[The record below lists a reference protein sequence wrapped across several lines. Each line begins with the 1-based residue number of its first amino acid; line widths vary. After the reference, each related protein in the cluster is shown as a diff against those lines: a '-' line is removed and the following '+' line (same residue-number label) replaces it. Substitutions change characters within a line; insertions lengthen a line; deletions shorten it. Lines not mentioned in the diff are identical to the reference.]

1 MQYRSLFCVRGRD
14 NGLRF
19 ALISALTYLIL
30 LLGFIFIGPSSAL
43 IFLGL
48 FLMPILGLSGLRRMR
63 DAARPS
69 GLLGLSFIPLLFFV
83 LALVYGDSLGL
94 SGGSAVFATLITG
107 FLAMQRPASK
117 NSHYHQGY
125 SGPAAMTVGGK
136 GRMRVEPTLDG
147 SSASVGGHIL
157 DNDMPEQAVEPTHY
171 AEADRGFDGVSVEQ
185 WRSWAKQN
193 PKLLL
198 ASVGGLSC
206 MILIAGLWSLFSGTT
221 DDEYVDEE
229 PEMSTPQMIVTRDEV
244 KLPDGFSLILEQ
256 DLLVMRWLGETEA
269 PGTIWSLATAQG
281 DKTCA
286 HLIFNNGTRYRPV
299 SVEQMPD
306 TGIEARFSPLDTES
320 IISDIARRGSIKL
333 CGYDFSLK
341 GSQSALAKNGA
352 FIRYL

>member
-14 NGLRF
+14 NGPRF
-19 ALISALTYLIL
+19 ALISALAYLIL
-30 LLGFIFIGPSSAL
+30 LLGFIFIGASSAL
-43 IFLGL
+43 IILGL
-48 FLMPILGLSGLRRMR
+48 FLAPILGLSGLRRMR
-63 DAARPS
+63 DAARPAW
-69 GLLGLSFIPLLFFV
+69 LLGLSFIPYLIFILS
-83 LALVYGDSLGL
+83 LVYGDSL
-94 SGGSAVFATLITG
+94 SFSATCVVFATLITG
-107 FLAMQRPASK
+107 FLAMQRSASK
-117 NSHYHQGY
+117 KGRYQQGY
-125 SGPAAMTVGGK
+125 SGPAAMAADGK

-147 SSASVGGHIL
+147 SAASVAGHSL
-157 DNDMPEQAVEPTHY
+157 DTELPEQATDSDPYGESG
-171 AEADRGFDGVSVEQ
+171 RGFDGVSFEQ
-185 WRSWAKQN
+185 WSAWAKQN
-193 PKLLL
+193 SRLLL

-221 DDEYVDEE
+221 DEYVAQE
-229 PEMSTPQMIVTRDEV
+229 PEMSVPEIVVKRNEV

-299 SVEQMPD
+299 TVEQMPD

-320 IISDIARRGSIKL
+320 IISDIARRGSVKL

-341 GSQSALAKNGA
+341 GSQSALAKSGS
-352 FIRYL
+352 FIPYL